1 MLLKY
6 ADGFFVVNVFTS
18 VCGQTALQKYSTKYR
33 PITHGNTSN
42 RNRSLILNSRFRDF
56 YSVHKSEVEGTSLF
70 TGACSVENR
79 HKKSPTDSGKYQ
91 YIVYSAWAET
101 WRRIW
106 GGPKD
111 FFAAQF
117 QEKFPFS
124 E

>member
-1 MLLKY
+1 MPTASSLLMFSQ
-6 ADGFFVVNVFTS
+6 AFVDKQPFRNI
-18 VCGQTALQKYSTKYR
+18 LPSTDQ
-33 PITHGNTSN
+33 ITHGNTSN

-79 HKKSPTDSGKYQ
+79 HKKSPTDSGKYK

-106 GGPKD
+106 GGPKN
-111 FFAAQF
+111 FSRPNFRKNFHF
-117 QEKFPFS
+117 QNKNF
-124 E
+124 